1 MIVKILNLR
10 IIKEDDFTESETGN
24 HLTKEATKVFLN
36 NFEAELERRTRRSV
50 PSLKDQIYLQ
60 IIRIK
65 QFMLKDEH
73 LTFYRWKG

>member
-1 MIVKILNLR
+1 MNLR
-10 IIKEDDFTESETGN
+10 IIKENDFTESETGCY
-24 HLTKEATKVFLN
+24 LTKEATKVFLN

-65 QFMLKDEH
+65 QYMLKDEH